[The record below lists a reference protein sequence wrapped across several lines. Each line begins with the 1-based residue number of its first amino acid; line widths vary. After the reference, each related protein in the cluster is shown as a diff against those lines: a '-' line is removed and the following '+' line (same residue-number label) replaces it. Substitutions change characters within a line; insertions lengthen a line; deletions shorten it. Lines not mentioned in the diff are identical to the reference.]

1 MNKQEL
7 LEHIVA
13 ELLEYEEG
21 LRFCKTDKAKARHTA
36 YRAEGIIAM
45 LLGFELLTLQENKSG
60 AV

>member
-1 MNKQEL
+1 MTKQEL

-21 LRFCKTDKAKARHTA
+21 LRFCKTEKAKTRHTV
-36 YRAEGIIAM
+36 YRAEGIIDM
-45 LLGFELLTLQENKSG
+45 LLGFELINLTENKSG